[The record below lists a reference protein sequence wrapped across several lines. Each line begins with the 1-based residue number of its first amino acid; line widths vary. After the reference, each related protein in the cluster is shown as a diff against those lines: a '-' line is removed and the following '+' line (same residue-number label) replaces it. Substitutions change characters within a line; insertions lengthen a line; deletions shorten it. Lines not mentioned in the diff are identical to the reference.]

1 MVVLPFNRKSA
12 RGWQDDRLDQIA
24 AEYQQA
30 NLLVSLPQRLYEEI
44 CLMCDIREQDL
55 SELTEEE
62 YTNCKKMIDDVLT
75 RQFRS
80 GVIKQQVE
88 LSR

>member
-1 MVVLPFNRKSA
+1 MAVIPFQNKKA

-44 CLMCDIREQDL
+44 CFMIDIKESDL
-55 SELTEEE
+55 SDLTEEE
-62 YTNCKKMIDDVLT
+62 FRDCKRVIDDVLI

-80 GVIKQQVE
+80 GIIKQQVE